1 MKIVTLAS
9 ALVLGA
15 SICGAAEAQT
25 RRVPTNY
32 GFVFAEYDHY
42 SATGGS
48 LNGGGIGAGWR
59 FSRYLGAQIG
69 GQYFRKSGVDIMN
82 GYLEGLVYLPL
93 ASNFQLY
100 GSIGGAYA
108 RAETSVTLLTAPPTT
123 IKLST
128 SSSGYRAGVG
138 AEYWM
143 GRNWGLRAGFHRQN
157 AGGVADDISV
167 GLALRF

>member
-1 MKIVTLAS
+1 MEIT
-9 ALVLGA
+9 
-15 SICGAAEAQT
+15 
-25 RRVPTNY
+25 
-32 GFVFAEYDHY
+32 
-42 SATGGS
+42 
-48 LNGGGIGAGWR
+48 
-59 FSRYLGAQIG
+59 
-69 GQYFRKSGVDIMN
+69 N
-82 GYLEGLVYLPL
+82 GYLEALVHLPF
-93 ASNFQLY
+93 ASNFSVY

-123 IKLST
+123 VKLST

-138 AEYWM
+138 AEYWI

>member
-25 RRVPTNY
+25 RRVPTSY
-32 GFVFAEYDHY
+32 GYVFAEYDYY

-48 LNGGGIGAGWR
+48 LNGGGIGGGWR
-59 FSRYLGAQIG
+59 FNRYLGAQLG
-69 GQYFRKSGVDIMN
+69 GQYSRKSGVDITN
-82 GYLEGLVYLPL
+82 SYLEGLVYLPL

-108 RAETSVTLLTAPPTT
+108 RAEASFTAGTPPTT
-123 IKLST
+123 FKIST